1 MPIQNNYG
9 GHKPVSVT
17 IRQLR
22 AFVAVAEDGSI
33 TRAAQRLHLTPS
45 ALSMLISGLEG
56 ELSVRLFERTTRR
69 MALSDA
75 GQELLPAISKVFVDL
90 DIAFDALRQFSD
102 RRSGRFAVATSPLL
116 ASTLLP
122 GLLASF
128 HERYPAIRVDI
139 LDLPVDGIAQAV
151 RSGQADFGVCT
162 IDSEPA
168 DLVITPLYQDRLML
182 ACPEQ
187 HPLAAKASVRWSD
200 LTGEPLIWLRHGSGL
215 RRLVEQGFAQAGEA
229 VAPAFEVSNVTT
241 AMGLIESG
249 LGISILPAYAL
260 RRTRAVGVKGVPLI
274 APVLERNIV
283 ALTAQG
289 RALSAPCQNFLAHF
303 QRGMAEQ
310 DAAMAKA
317 EPSRKVAA
325 TPRTPSTTR
334 KAS

>member
-1 MPIQNNYG
+1 MPLPLTLG
-9 GHKPVSVT
+9 GQKTASVT

-45 ALSMLISGLEG
+45 ALSMLIIGLEG

-69 MALSDA
+69 MALSEA

-116 ASTLLP
+116 AATLLP

-128 HERYPAIRVDI
+128 RERFPAIRVDI

-162 IDSEPA
+162 IDTDPS
-168 DLVITPLYQDRLML
+168 DLVISPLYQDRLML

-187 HPLAAKASVRWSD
+187 HPLAQQASVRWSD
-200 LTGEPLIWLRHGSGL
+200 LTSEPLIWLRSGSGL

-229 VAPAFEVSNVTT
+229 VAPAFEVANVTT
-241 AMGLIESG
+241 AMGLIEAG

-260 RRTRAVGVKGVPLI
+260 RRTRAVGVKGVPLTT
-274 APVLERNIV
+274 PVLERSIV

-289 RALSAPCQNFLAHF
+289 RALSAPCQSFLSHF
-303 QRGMAEQ
+303 QSGIAAQ
-310 DAAMAKA
+310 DASMAAAEPGAAKA
-317 EPSRKVAA
+317 TPAKRTRRK
-325 TPRTPSTTR
+325 TS
-334 KAS
+334 

>member
-1 MPIQNNYG
+1 MTNPHTYG
-9 GHKPVSVT
+9 APKPANVT

-45 ALSMLISGLEG
+45 ALSMLVSGLEG

-75 GQELLPAISKVFVDL
+75 GQELLPAISKVFADL
-90 DIAFDALRQFSD
+90 DNAFDALRQFSD

-116 ASTLLP
+116 AATLLP

-128 HERYPAIRVDI
+128 RERFPSIRVDI

-162 IDSEPA
+162 IDTEPS
-168 DLVITPLYQDRLML
+168 DLAITPLYQDRLML
-182 ACPEQ
+182 VCPDQ
-187 HPLAAKASVRWSD
+187 HPLAQQDSVRWSE
-200 LTGEPLIWLRHGSGL
+200 LTNEPLIWLRHGSGL
-215 RRLVEQGFAQAGEA
+215 RRLVEQGFAQAGET
-229 VAPAFEVSNVTT
+229 VAPAFEVANVTT
-241 AMGLIESG
+241 AMGLIEAG

-260 RRTRAVGVKGVPLI
+260 RRTRAIGVKGVPLTT
-274 APVLERNIV
+274 PVLERSIV

-289 RALSAPCQNFLAHF
+289 RALSAPCQSFLSHF
-303 QRGMAEQ
+303 QNGMATQ

-317 EPSRKVAA
+317 IRPGKPA
-325 TPRTPSTTR
+325 TKR